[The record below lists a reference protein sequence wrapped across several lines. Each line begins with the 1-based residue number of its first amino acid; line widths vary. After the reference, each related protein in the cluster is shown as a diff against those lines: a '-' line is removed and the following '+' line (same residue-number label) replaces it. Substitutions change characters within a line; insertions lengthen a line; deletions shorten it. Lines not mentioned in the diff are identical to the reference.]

1 MAGLIG
7 RNGAGK
13 TTLMKSIMGLL
24 KQSSGTIAFDGADLL
39 AAKTHART
47 RLGIGYMPEDRRL
60 IPDLTVEENVL
71 VPAWAAHLADAAARL
86 EKVYRLIPELR
97 EFAPRKGSQLS
108 GGQQKLVALGRAL
121 MCGTRLLLLDEPFE
135 GVAPALAQRLAEV
148 VARPEARG
156 HVGHCFGIRPAA
168 LRAHGRPDHR
178 HRPRRHHRARMRA
191 RRRLHCGMRGSAPA
205 GVAPAETGGFPA
217 GDGGALSAAPL
228 IGTPSAARPHSFPAS
243 SR

>member
-1 MAGLIG
+1 MLSVANLNVAIQSVQILRNVSLELPTGTMVGLIG

-24 KQSSGTIAFDGADLL
+24 KATSGSIVFDGIDLV

-60 IPDLTVEENVL
+60 IPDLTVTENVL
-71 VPAWAAHLADAAARL
+71 VPAWAAHVPDADARL
-86 EKVYRLIPELR
+86 EKIYGLIPELR

-135 GVAPALAQRLAEV
+135 GVAPALAHRLVEV
-148 VARPEARG
+148 VVGLKREGMSVIVSESDLKHSERMVDQIIVIDRG
-156 HVGHCFGIRPAA
+156 AIISV
-168 LRAHGRPDHR
+168 
-178 HRPRRHHRARMRA
+178 
-191 RRRLHCGMRGSAPA
+191 
-205 GVAPAETGGFPA
+205 E
-217 GDGGALSAAPL
+217 
-228 IGTPSAARPHSFPAS
+228 
-243 SR
+243 